1 MIEIIASVLLV
12 IGASFMFL
20 AALGLL
26 RMPDLMTRMHAT
38 TKAGVL
44 GAGVMLIGVALLFGS
59 IEVKA
64 RVLAIIAFV
73 LITAP
78 VAAHAI
84 GRASYFVGVPL
95 WRHTVRDDCRGRY
108 DWDQHTLA
116 SSDVEPNRDGAVD
129 GERSVKD

>member
-1 MIEIIASVLLV
+1 MTDFMVGLLLV
-12 IGASFMFL
+12 LGATFMFL

-44 GAGVMLIGVALLFGS
+44 GAGVMLLGVALYFSSL
-59 IEVKA
+59 EVTA
-64 RVLAIIAFV
+64 RVVAIIAFV

-78 VAAHAI
+78 VAAHVI

-95 WRHTVRDDCRGRY
+95 WQHTVKDECRGRY

-116 SSDVEPNRDGAVD
+116 SSDGQDKAE
-129 GERSVKD
+129 